1 MSHSSSHSA
10 VVDQAMEVIED
21 YQSKILKLEQA
32 VLLKPSMKHV
42 RRRKYFGPREKVYIY
57 RCDLVLQCIS
67 SKEISSCTSVH
78 SSLSRLYSMVYAG
91 MMSIVSLP

>member
-1 MSHSSSHSA
+1 MHSRRKLPSSLRFS

-42 RRRKYFGPREKVYIY
+42 RRRKWIAYVT
-57 RCDLVLQCIS
+57 S
-67 SKEISSCTSVH
+67 SK
-78 SSLSRLYSMVYAG
+78 LSIHHVF
-91 MMSIVSLP
+91 